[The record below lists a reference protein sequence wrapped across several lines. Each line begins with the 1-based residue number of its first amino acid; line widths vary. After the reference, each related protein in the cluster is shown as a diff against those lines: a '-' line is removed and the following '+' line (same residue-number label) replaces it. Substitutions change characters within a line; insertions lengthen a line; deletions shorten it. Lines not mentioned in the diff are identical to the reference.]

1 MLYALPMMYRVQ
13 KEHLPDYYF
22 CFTKIAD
29 PMAIV
34 LPFKFLCH
42 QGWFNKVILKIIEH
56 YGSTFCPCGSH
67 WFIFDCTG
75 TAKRFSSWFER
86 KYSQSQTS
94 TKISHSVTARRHFMN
109 FIHGRQSYLLQ
120 WCWPK
125 YWSFMHLNL
134 A

>member
-42 QGWFNKVILKIIEH
+42 QGWFNKVILKIIVH
-56 YGSTFCPCGSH
+56 YGSTSTDSYLIAQAQLNDLVPDLNVS
-67 WFIFDCTG
+67 
-75 TAKRFSSWFER
+75 TAKA
-86 KYSQSQTS
+86 KP
-94 TKISHSVTARRHFMN
+94 V
-109 FIHGRQSYLLQ
+109 
-120 WCWPK
+120 PK
-125 YWSFMHLNL
+125 LVIP
-134 A
+134 